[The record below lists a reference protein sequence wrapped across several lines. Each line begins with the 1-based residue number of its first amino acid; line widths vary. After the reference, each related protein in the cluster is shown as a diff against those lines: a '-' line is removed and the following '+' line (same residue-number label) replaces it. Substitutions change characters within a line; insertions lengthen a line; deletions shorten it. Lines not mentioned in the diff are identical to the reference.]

1 MTNNSPPLSSFGRA
15 NQKRT
20 FSAAT
25 SSEDQNMDCSSSFSF
40 QATKRRKR
48 FNDTSVAA
56 VGGENNNNFTTFQS
70 KENWSLSPFATTTK
84 GTASSSTAA
93 LPSSST
99 ALPSSKRTRT
109 SGQQHG
115 DASPSPSAQKVQELQ
130 QVVNQQSIEIQRLK
144 SEKETIQSTAQQL
157 STQNA
162 KAEHENKILKRAVTI
177 QQERGN
183 QMNVELENAR
193 QFKVNAEEC
202 IRRLEQHNRS
212 LQYQLQANTVGGSD
226 FMGGSFPPRPPDVY

>member
-93 LPSSST
+93 LPSS
-99 ALPSSKRTRT
+99 KRTRT
-109 SGQQHG
+109 SGQRG

>member
-1 MTNNSPPLSSFGRA
+1 MDIMTNNSPPISLGRS
-15 NQKRT
+15 NQKRRFSPT
-20 FSAAT
+20 SAAT
-25 SSEDQNMDCSSSFSF
+25 SEDQNMDCSSSYTF

-56 VGGENNNNFTTFQS
+56 ENNNNFTTFQS

-84 GTASSSTAA
+84 PLHEGTASSSSA
-93 LPSSST
+93 
-99 ALPSSKRTRT
+99 ALPSSKRSRT
-109 SGQQHG
+109 ASGQQHG
-115 DASPSPSAQKVQELQ
+115 SDATSPSAQKVQELQ

-162 KAEHENKILKRAVTI
+162 KVEHENKILKRAVTI

-193 QFKVNAEEC
+193 QYKVNAEEC

-226 FMGGSFPPRPPDVY
+226 FMGSNFPPRPPDVY

>member
-1 MTNNSPPLSSFGRA
+1 MYLIYLS
-15 NQKRT
+15 
-20 FSAAT
+20 
-25 SSEDQNMDCSSSFSF
+25 
-40 QATKRRKR
+40 
-48 FNDTSVAA
+48 
-56 VGGENNNNFTTFQS
+56 
-70 KENWSLSPFATTTK
+70 
-84 GTASSSTAA
+84 TASSSTQ
-93 LPSSST
+93 
-99 ALPSSKRTRT
+99 LPSSKRTRT
-109 SGQQHG
+109 SGQHGG
-115 DASPSPSAQKVQELQ
+115 DAVPSPSAQKVQELQ

-162 KAEHENKILKRAVTI
+162 KVEHENKILKRAVTI

-193 QFKVNAEEC
+193 QYKVNAEEC

-226 FMGGSFPPRPPDVY
+226 FMGSNFPPRPPDVY

>member
-1 MTNNSPPLSSFGRA
+1 M
-15 NQKRT
+15 
-20 FSAAT
+20 
-25 SSEDQNMDCSSSFSF
+25 
-40 QATKRRKR
+40 
-48 FNDTSVAA
+48 
-56 VGGENNNNFTTFQS
+56 
-70 KENWSLSPFATTTK
+70 
-84 GTASSSTAA
+84 
-93 LPSSST
+93 
-99 ALPSSKRTRT
+99 
-109 SGQQHG
+109 
-115 DASPSPSAQKVQELQ
+115 
-130 QVVNQQSIEIQRLK
+130 VNQQSIEIQRLK

-193 QFKVNAEEC
+193 QYKVNAEEC

-226 FMGGSFPPRPPDVY
+226 FMGSNFPPRPPDVY